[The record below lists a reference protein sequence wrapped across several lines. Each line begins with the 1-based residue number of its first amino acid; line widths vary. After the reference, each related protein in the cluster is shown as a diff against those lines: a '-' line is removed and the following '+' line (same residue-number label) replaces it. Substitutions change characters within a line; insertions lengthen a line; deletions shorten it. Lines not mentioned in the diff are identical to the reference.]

1 MVKTNKTAVNQSKSG
16 QSAKTKKS
24 TKKPRPKEVRIAVIS
39 IFDGNQDGQQV
50 FIDLM
55 LRKSYDSAVATNKTL
70 DYSPEK
76 QYNRDKVF
84 SDVRVS

>member
-1 MVKTNKTAVNQSKSG
+1 MTKTKKTATNQPKSG
-16 QSAKTKKS
+16 QSAKTKNI
-24 TKKPRPKEVRIAVIS
+24 RPKQTQISVIS

-50 FIDLM
+50 FIDLI
-55 LRKSYDSAVATNKTL
+55 LRKSYESAVATNKTL
-70 DYSPEK
+70 DSSTQN

>member
-1 MVKTNKTAVNQSKSG
+1 MTKTKKTATNQSKSE
-16 QSAKTKKS
+16 QSTKTKN
-24 TKKPRPKEVRIAVIS
+24 TRPKQTQISVTS

-50 FIDLM
+50 FIHLI
-55 LRKSYDSAVATNKTL
+55 LRKSYESAVVTNKTL
-70 DYSPEK
+70 DYSPQN